1 MVEPQTPKQTQKNN
15 TDTPANTNT
24 TTRTHLV
31 WPTTTQNTKKHQH
44 RHDHMCVCEGDVC
57 VPTWFGNGLRGVI
70 EQNAAKKGNLVHRRR
85 QGGGFYWA
93 RMAKTG
99 CKKKM
104 QQHK

>member
-1 MVEPQTPKQTQKNN
+1 MAKIYTCTYTYTNTNYTCKHVYNHVVEPQTPKQTQINN

-31 WPTTTQNTKKHQH
+31 RPTTTQNTKKHQH

-70 EQNAAKKGNLVHRRR
+70 EQNAAKKGQL
-85 QGGGFYWA
+85 GA
-93 RMAKTG
+93 
-99 CKKKM
+99 
-104 QQHK
+104 